1 MHKCRCVLTFLPLF
15 LYPFPTQI
23 LRSWAVAAGG
33 IYVGGFLCLW
43 LPEVLL
49 CPTGSHVPVVS
60 LPWTRHLNLH
70 ALFHLTS
77 SVTCLSCGIMVA
89 YCTLSDTRTVI
100 TLWTGWTVRL
110 FGDDHIPSVPCIA
123 TKASFRVA
131 STTPSVVASDA
142 GAVSPLR

>member
-1 MHKCRCVLTFLPLF
+1 MVRGDVCVHCCCGGAELDADSAQVRHLAGAREQDASSVLRGFLHSCQDSVRPSLKTHS
-15 LYPFPTQI
+15 LLCLSSLLPSLLPVSSLQM
-23 LRSWAVAAGG
+23 LRKWAFVAGG

-77 SVTCLSCGIMVA
+77 SVTCLPVRCHACS
-89 YCTLSDTRTVI
+89 SHTV
-100 TLWTGWTVRL
+100 
-110 FGDDHIPSVPCIA
+110 
-123 TKASFRVA
+123 
-131 STTPSVVASDA
+131 
-142 GAVSPLR
+142 